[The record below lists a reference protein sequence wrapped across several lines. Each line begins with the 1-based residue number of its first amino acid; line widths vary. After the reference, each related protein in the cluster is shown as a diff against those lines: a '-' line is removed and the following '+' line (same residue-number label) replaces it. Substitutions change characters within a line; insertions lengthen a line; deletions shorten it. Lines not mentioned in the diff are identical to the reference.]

1 MADVGFNSKWSEPS
15 EAKQDTQP
23 QPTLNEKDNAGI
35 GSGFVL
41 QPREKPEAKTRRVNA
56 VFKPSVYDKFAQI
69 AQSKGYS
76 VNDLLN
82 RLVVDFIEHQGQ

>member
-1 MADVGFNSKWSEPS
+1 MANVEIKSPFDNIS

-23 QPTLNEKDNAGI
+23 QPTLNEKDNTVTS
-35 GSGFVL
+35 SGFVL